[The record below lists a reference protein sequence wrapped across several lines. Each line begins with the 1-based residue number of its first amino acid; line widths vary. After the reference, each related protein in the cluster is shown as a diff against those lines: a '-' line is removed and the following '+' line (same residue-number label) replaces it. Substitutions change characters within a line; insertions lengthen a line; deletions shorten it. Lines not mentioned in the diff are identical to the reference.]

1 MGPKFRLGYTAAV
14 LSFLPF
20 ALKRAAD
27 SFDEGFY
34 LFYHK
39 NAAFGAVTGL
49 SLALM
54 TLLPFNTQYLPLA
67 FGAAVIGAGQGIAY
81 TAFLRSTL
89 QRQMATRA
97 PVYEEFRL

>member
-1 MGPKFRLGYTAAV
+1 MGPQFRLGYTAVV

-27 SFDEGFY
+27 YFDEGFY
-34 LFYHK
+34 LFYTK

-54 TLLPFNTQYLPLA
+54 TLLPFNRKYIPLA
-67 FGAAVIGAGQGIAY
+67 LGASVIGMGQGLGY
-81 TAFLRSTL
+81 TAVLRSNL

-97 PVYEEFRL
+97 PEYEEFRL